1 MNKMPSTS
9 SLYKSVQSSA
19 EGSRA
24 QEKKWM
30 HRKCHACV
38 YWAKLNWNCWQL
50 QMKPFLLAPH
60 TFIKDWTINSSALY
74 RMPAWLLLTWWN
86 ASLPGSA
93 SWRWAARRHPQ
104 EYAALPWLLLHA
116 QKGPAINPQTFGS
129 SQNASVFS
137 LCCGS
142 LDLSHSAPSVKV
154 DQIICMCV
162 HSPGWNLCC
171 GTRLALRG
179 QLDLLLCKVAL
190 PWPSSLFGVS
200 TLISAFSYISF
211 PFGAF
216 SWERTL
222 QRTSP

>member
-1 MNKMPSTS
+1 MFNMENIFWLLEYITNLLKLMNKMPSAS
-9 SLYKSVQSSA
+9 SFYKSVQSSL

-50 QMKPFLLAPH
+50 QMKHFLFASH
-60 TFIKDWTINSSALY
+60 MFIKYWTINSSALY

-93 SWRWAARRHPQ
+93 SWRWAARLHPQ
-104 EYAALPWLLLHA
+104 VFAALPWLLLHA
-116 QKGPAINPQTFGS
+116 QKGPAINPQTFYS
-129 SQNASVFS
+129 SQDVSFFA

-142 LDLSHSAPSVKV
+142 LNLSHSVLSVKA

-162 HSPGWNLCC
+162 HSPGWNLCHVWDQAC
-171 GTRLALRG
+171 FKRTARLGSVQGDPALS
-179 QLDLLLCKVAL
+179 Q
-190 PWPSSLFGVS
+190 
-200 TLISAFSYISF
+200 F
-211 PFGAF
+211 PVLG
-216 SWERTL
+216 
-222 QRTSP
+222 